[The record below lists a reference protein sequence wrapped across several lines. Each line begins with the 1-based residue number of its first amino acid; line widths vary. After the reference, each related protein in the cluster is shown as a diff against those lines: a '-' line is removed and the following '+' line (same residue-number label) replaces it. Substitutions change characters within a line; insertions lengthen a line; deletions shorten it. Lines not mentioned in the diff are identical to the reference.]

1 MTDPQIGMS
10 MLGLFIFIIMLGF
23 PIAFTLIAMG
33 VGFGFY
39 AYYTPGQEIFANRI
53 FTLLVQ
59 KTFEVT
65 SNDVLTAVPL
75 FLFMGYVVERANI
88 LDRLFHSLQIAAKNV
103 PGSLAVAT
111 LITCAMF
118 ATATGIVGAVVTLMG
133 LLAFPAMLR
142 AGYDVKLS
150 AGVICAGG
158 CLGILIPPSILLI
171 VYAATAGI
179 SAVKLYAAAFGPGFM
194 LASLYVV
201 YVIARA
207 LINPKLCPKLPPE
220 QTDVPVGEVIWA
232 LLTSFFPL
240 AFLIVSVLGAIL
252 FGLATPSEAA
262 GVGALGGL
270 VLAAA
275 YRALNYGMLKESVYL
290 TARATAMVCYLFIGS
305 WTFSAVFAILG
316 GQSVVE
322 NFILS
327 LNLSATQFLILT
339 QVIIFLLGWPLEW
352 TEIIIIF
359 VPIFLPLLDDFGVDP
374 IFFGILVALNTQTA
388 FNTPPVAMAAFYLKG
403 VAPPHVKLTEIF
415 NGALPFVG
423 MVFLSMILVYTFP
436 QIALWLPGYLYTPR

>member
-1 MTDPQIGMS
+1 VTDPQIGMM

-33 VGFGFY
+33 VGFGYY
-39 AYYTPGQEIFANRI
+39 AYYTPGQDVFANRI

-88 LDRLFHSLQIAAKNV
+88 LDRLFRSLQIAAKHV

-111 LITCAMF
+111 LATCAMF

-142 AGYDVKLS
+142 AGYDTKLS
-150 AGVICAGG
+150 AGVVCAGG

-171 VYAATAGI
+171 LYAATAGI
-179 SAVKLYAAAFGPGFM
+179 SAVKLYAAAMIPGFM
-194 LASLYVV
+194 LASFYILYV
-201 YVIARA
+201 IGRA
-207 LINPKLCPKLPPE
+207 VLNPALCPKLPKE
-220 QTDVPVGEVIWA
+220 QTDVPVREVVRA

-240 AFLIVSVLGAIL
+240 AMLIMSVLGAIL

-262 GVGALGGL
+262 AAGALASL
-270 VLAAA
+270 VLAGA
-275 YRALNYGMLKESVYL
+275 YGAFSFQMLKESVFL
-290 TARATAMVCYLFIGS
+290 TARATAMVCFLFIGS
-305 WTFSAVFAILG
+305 WTFSSVFALLG
-316 GQSVVE
+316 GQSVIE
-322 NFILS
+322 QFFLGM
-327 LNLSATQFLILT
+327 NLSTVQFLLLT
-339 QVIIFLLGWPLEW
+339 QLIIFLLGWPLEW
-352 TEIIIIF
+352 TEIIVIF
-359 VPIFLPLLDDFGVDP
+359 VPIFLPLLEPFKVDP

-403 VAPPHVKLTEIF
+403 VAPPHVTLADIF
-415 NGALPFVG
+415 KGALPFVS
-423 MVFLSMILVYTFP
+423 MVFMAMAMVYIFP
-436 QIALWLPGYLYTPR
+436 QLVLWLPDYLYRPR